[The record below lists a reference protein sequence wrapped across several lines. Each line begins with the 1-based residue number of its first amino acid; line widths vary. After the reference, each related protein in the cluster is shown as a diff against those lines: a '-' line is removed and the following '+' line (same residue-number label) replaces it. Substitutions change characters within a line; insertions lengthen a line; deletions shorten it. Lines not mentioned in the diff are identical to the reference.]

1 MRVEA
6 DMIAWEQIRTVLLD
20 MDGTL
25 LDLRFDNYF
34 WNEYLPDRWG
44 SRRGLDPA
52 AARTELL
59 ARIARCVGTLDW
71 YCIDFWSRELGVD
84 VMALKADI
92 DHMIVYRPHAEEFLH
107 RLFASGRQVVMVT
120 NAHRKLL
127 ALKIE
132 RTGIDRYFHHIVSSH
147 DYGAPKE
154 IPAFWERLEAE
165 FRFERAN
172 TLLIDDNLAVL
183 RMARDYG
190 IGHLLTIAEPDSG
203 VTGRDTGEFAAIDS
217 FLRVLP

>member
-1 MRVEA
+1 
-6 DMIAWEQIRTVLLD
+6 MIAWEQIRTVLLD

-44 SRRGLDPA
+44 SSLGLDPG
-52 AARTELL
+52 AARTELM
-59 ARIARCVGTLDW
+59 ARIACRVGTLDW

-92 DHMIVYRPHAEEFLH
+92 DHMIVYRPHAEEFLR
-107 RLFASGRQVVMVT
+107 RLLASGRQVVMVT

-132 RTGIDRYFHHIVSSH
+132 RTGIDRYFHHIISSH

-165 FRFERAN
+165 FRFERER
-172 TLLIDDNLAVL
+172 TLLIDDNLTVL

-190 IGHLLTIAEPDSG
+190 IGHLLTIAEPDSS
-203 VTGRDTGEFAAIDS
+203 VTGRETGEFVAIDS
-217 FLRVLP
+217 FLHVLP

>member
-1 MRVEA
+1 
-6 DMIAWEQIRTVLLD
+6 MIAWEQIRTVLLD

-44 SRRGLDPA
+44 SSLGLDPG
-52 AARTELL
+52 AARTELMT
-59 ARIARCVGTLDW
+59 RIARRVGTLDW

-92 DHMIVYRPHAEEFLH
+92 DHMIVYRPHAEEFLR
-107 RLFASGRQVVMVT
+107 RLLASGRQVVMVT

-132 RTGIDRYFHHIVSSH
+132 RTGIDRYFHHIISSH

-165 FRFERAN
+165 FRFERER
-172 TLLIDDNLAVL
+172 TLLIDDNLTVL

-190 IGHLLTIAEPDSG
+190 IGHLLTIAEPDSS
-203 VTGRDTGEFAAIDS
+203 VTGRETGEFVAIDS
-217 FLRVLP
+217 FLHVLP

>member
-1 MRVEA
+1 
-6 DMIAWEQIRTVLLD
+6 MIAWEQIRTVLLD

-34 WNEYLPDRWG
+34 WSEYLPDRWG
-44 SRRGLDPA
+44 SSLGLDPG
-52 AARTELL
+52 AARTELM
-59 ARIARCVGTLDW
+59 ARIARRVGTLDW

-165 FRFERAN
+165 FRFERAS
-172 TLLIDDNLAVL
+172 TLLIDDNLTVL

-203 VTGRDTGEFAAIDS
+203 AAGRETGEFTAINS
-217 FLRVLP
+217 FLHVLP

>member
-1 MRVEA
+1 
-6 DMIAWEQIRTVLLD
+6 MIAWEQIRTVLLD

-34 WNEYLPDRWG
+34 WHEYLPDRWG
-44 SRRGLDPA
+44 SSLGLDPG
-52 AARTELL
+52 AARTELMT
-59 ARIARCVGTLDW
+59 RIARRVGTLDW

-92 DHMIVYRPHAEEFLH
+92 DHMIVYRPHAEEFLR
-107 RLFASGRQVVMVT
+107 RLLASGRQVVMVT

-132 RTGIDRYFHHIVSSH
+132 RTGIDRYFHHIISSH

-165 FRFERAN
+165 FRFERER
-172 TLLIDDNLAVL
+172 TLLIDDNLTVL

-190 IGHLLTIAEPDSG
+190 IGHLLTIAEPDSS
-203 VTGRDTGEFAAIDS
+203 VTGRETGEFVAIDS
-217 FLRVLP
+217 FLHVLP